1 MDGQHQQHK
10 THNRDFTDFTRAYV
24 TGVDAHKQR
33 NRDGHGYGKRAPRAV
48 NQGFHHNQGQHRQD
62 DHHDHQNANGSND
75 ARHRAH
81 FLLNHVAQRF
91 AIAAHGNEQ
100 HHHVL
105 HRACK
110 HHPKNN
116 PQRARQITHLRS
128 QYRPHQW
135 ASARNRREMVA
146 KQHAF
151 VRGHIV
157 QTIVVTLCRRHAQR
171 V

>member
-10 THNRDFTDFTRAYV
+10 AHNGDFANFARANV
-24 TGVDAHKQR
+24 TGVNAHKQSY
-33 NRDGHGYGKRAPRAV
+33 RDGHGNSKRAPRAV
-48 NQGFHHNQGQHRQD
+48 NQGFHHNQGQHRQN
-62 DHHDHQNANGSND
+62 DHHDHQNAYGSND

-81 FLLNHVAQRF
+81 FLLDHVTQRF

-116 PQRARQITHLRS
+116 PQRARQITHLRRKH
-128 QYRPHQW
+128 RPDQW
-135 ASARNRREMVA
+135 PRARNRGKMVT

-151 VRGHIV
+151 VRGHII
-157 QTIVVTLCRRHAQR
+157 QTIVVTLGWRHAQR